1 MSLKTG
7 YTFDLKKINEIFDG
21 NKKLVKE
28 TIQVFIKHKVNE
40 LKELE
45 DYISVEKDCK
55 KIQKVVHKMQSG
67 FRVFDMQRQEQA
79 AGTIEKLAM
88 QCSRNKETE
97 LVIDNHFNQLK
108 SDTHSVIELLE
119 KELLKF

>member
-1 MSLKTG
+1 
-7 YTFDLKKINEIFDG
+7 LKKINEIFDG